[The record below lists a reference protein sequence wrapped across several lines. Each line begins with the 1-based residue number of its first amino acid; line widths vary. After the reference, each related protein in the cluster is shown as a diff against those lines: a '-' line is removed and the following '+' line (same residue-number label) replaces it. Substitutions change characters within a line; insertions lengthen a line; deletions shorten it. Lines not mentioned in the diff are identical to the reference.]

1 MAVLYKVQT
10 GAYKSRAGAI
20 AASLVVE
27 NGIKKYLKKK
37 GITEKISVAVISSG
51 GWHKVQV
58 GAFSTKANA
67 DKRLALVKAAG
78 FKKAVVLET
87 KTQDAPE
94 GDNPRIRIWPIW
106 FFEGNESLY
115 GDCTAI
121 IEYAADNKTVTHCI
135 LIDCAMAAAAKT
147 VIRKLKAAG
156 VKKIDAV
163 FLSHGHGDHYAGLTP
178 IMEEIPVEK
187 IYLPDCTELDKY
199 QKTYGNAL
207 RRQAAK
213 VKESHFLKAGDTAQ
227 IGHIKCNCLFICK
240 AKDLPEHDDHYFI
253 NNESMAMMFVLNG
266 LIKFFT
272 AGDMSNDA
280 NKIIVKA
287 LKDIRAHIFKFQ
299 WHGDRGAIT
308 KALMQAIRP
317 LICYHNYHHKETKGG
332 RQIARRLAEAI
343 GALVLQNWLHGDI
356 YIDCQGNAI
365 TVTCSKGNIKK
376 VFKI

>member
-27 NGIKKYLKKK
+27 TGIKKYLKKK
-37 GITEKISVAVISSG
+37 GITEKVSVAVISSG

-78 FKKAVVLET
+78 FPKAVVLET

-121 IEYAADNKTVTHCI
+121 IEYAADNKTVVHCV
-135 LIDCAMAAAAKT
+135 LIDCAMGSAAKI

-163 FLSHGHGDHYAGLTP
+163 FLSHGHGDHYGGLTP
-178 IMEEIPVEK
+178 IMKEIPVEK

-199 QKTYGNAL
+199 QKSYGNAL
-207 RRQAAK
+207 RKQAAK
-213 VKESHFLKAGDTAQ
+213 VKENHFLKAGDMVQ

-240 AKDLPEHDDHYFI
+240 AKDLPEHDSHHFV
-253 NNESMAMMFVLNG
+253 NNESMALLFILDN
-266 LIKFFT
+266 LTKFFT
-272 AGDMSNDA
+272 AGDLSNDG
-280 NKIIVKA
+280 NNILVKT

-299 WHGDRGAIT
+299 WHGDRNAIT

-317 LICYHNYHHKETKGG
+317 LICFSNYHHKETKGG
-332 RQIARRLAEAI
+332 RQLTRRVAELI

-356 YIDCQGNAI
+356 YIDCQGNTI
-365 TVTCSKGNIKK
+365 TVTCSKGNVKK

>member
-37 GITEKISVAVISSG
+37 GITEKVSVAVISSG

-94 GDNPRIRIWPIW
+94 GDNPRICIWPIW

-121 IEYAADNKTVTHCI
+121 IEYAADNKTVAHCI
-135 LIDCAMAAAAKT
+135 LIDCAMGSAAKI

-163 FLSHGHGDHYAGLTP
+163 FLSHGHGDHYGGLGP
-178 IMEEIPVEK
+178 IMKEIPVGK

-199 QKTYGNAL
+199 QKSYGNAL

-213 VKESHFLKAGDTAQ
+213 VKESHFLKAGDTVQ

-240 AKDLPEHDDHYFI
+240 AKDLPEHDNHHFV
-253 NNESMAMMFVLNG
+253 NNESMALMFILNG
-266 LIKFFT
+266 ITKFFT
-272 AGDMSNDA
+272 AGDLSNDG
-280 NKIIVKA
+280 NKSIVKTI
-287 LKDIRAHIFKFQ
+287 KDLRAHIFKFQ
-299 WHGDRGAIT
+299 WHGDRNAIM

-317 LICYHNYHHKETKGG
+317 LICFSNYHHKETKGG
-332 RQIARRLAEAI
+332 RQLTRRVAEAI

-356 YIDCQGNAI
+356 YIDCQGNTI